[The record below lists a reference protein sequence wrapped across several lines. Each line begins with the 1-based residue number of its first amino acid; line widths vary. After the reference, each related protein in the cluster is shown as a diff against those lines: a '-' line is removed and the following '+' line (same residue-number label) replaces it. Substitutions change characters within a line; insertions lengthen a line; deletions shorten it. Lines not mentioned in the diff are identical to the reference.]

1 MTSAT
6 ASFTLPLGNRSQ
18 PYQRH
23 TRVNRWVER
32 VITNIVRCAACL
44 PVCDALSASPGRKDD
59 ADRITDQTGPSQVS
73 AAQTNAE
80 TPVSIVGST
89 SGAKNGEWLLGTSR
103 STVPAC
109 AAAR

>member
-1 MTSAT
+1 MTPAR
-6 ASFTLPLGNRSQ
+6 ADFALPLGNRSQ

-23 TRVNRWVER
+23 TSVNGSVER
-32 VITNIVRCAACL
+32 VITDIVRCAACL

-59 ADRITDQTGPSQVS
+59 ADQIADQTGASQVS

-80 TPVSIVGST
+80 TPVSIVGPT
-89 SGAKNGEWLLGTSR
+89 SGAKKGEWLLGTSR

>member
-1 MTSAT
+1 MTSARDGF
-6 ASFTLPLGNRSQ
+6 ALPLDNRSQ

-23 TRVNRWVER
+23 TRVNRYVER

-44 PVCDALSASPGRKDD
+44 PVCVALSASPGRKDD
-59 ADRITDQTGPSQVS
+59 AHQIAGQAGPSQVS

-80 TPVSIVGST
+80 TPVSIVGPT

-103 STVPAC
+103 STVPAA